1 MYTCVIASLPFI
13 ELLRDAFGEEKFC
26 HILVAELKDLS
37 NGKSPTSKLWYN
49 CVLLKDMRYKPP
61 ILCKTT
67 ENTAVSRPNDLP
79 SEKMEKN
86 ERLVG
91 YALYY
96 YTYSTWNGRA
106 LYVEDLFVRE
116 EHRSGN
122 VVTFYA

>member
-1 MYTCVIASLPFI
+1 MYIYISIHVVFSLSTNECI
-13 ELLRDAFGEEKFC
+13 ITEDKTSA
-26 HILVAELKDLS
+26 S
-37 NGKSPTSKLWYN
+37 NG
-49 CVLLKDMRYKPP
+49 
-61 ILCKTT
+61 
-67 ENTAVSRPNDLP
+67 LP

-116 EHRSGN
+116 EHRSEHQ
-122 VVTFYA
+122 